1 MLLSK
6 VNSRPPRLPLPEQE
20 LRDAV
25 KQGKVSDI
33 VLRGVTPEGF
43 IVECIYQPEGGLPVP
58 AVMVT
63 RAGTEKTIKCPD
75 RALACLRRLGVE
87 EFEVDVSRW
96 DPGAA
101 FNPTRESYLSRR
113 RRQHYEST
121 LARIEELLAHSQ
133 ADAGVSAFGD
143 NAQQRLQRLTGALL
157 GSVADEYDLRA
168 LALCWCDANISRFPA
183 PERAEKALLR
193 YARSAG
199 IDAPELEE
207 QLGEYCSEEFKRRC
221 KNQYLSSLDLGE
233 AG

>member
-6 VNSRPPRLPLPEQE
+6 VNTRHPRLPLPEQE

-25 KQGKVSDI
+25 RQGKVSDI
-33 VLRGVTPEGF
+33 VLRGVTPAGF
-43 IVECIYQPEGGLPVP
+43 IVEGIYQPEGGLPVP

-87 EFEVDVSRW
+87 EFVVDVSRW

-113 RRQHYEST
+113 RRQHYEAT
-121 LARIEELLAHSQ
+121 QERIETLLSLSP
-133 ADAGVSAFGD
+133 ADAGLSALGGS
-143 NAQQRLQRLTGALL
+143 AQHKLQRLTTALV
-157 GSVADEYDLRA
+157 GNPADEYDLRA
-168 LALCWCDANISRFPA
+168 LALCWCDVYISRFPI
-183 PERAEKALLR
+183 PEHAEKALLR
-193 YARSAG
+193 YALGAG
-199 IDAPELEE
+199 IEAQELAE
-207 QLGEYCSEEFKRRC
+207 QLSEYCSEEFKRRC